1 MESTTYAGAR
11 VGDDRQVNHNSRQL
25 GYSLTQIRSQSFGIR
40 YYPML
45 PICIVYHELR
55 MHANNNQCF
64 NAINRHHPRTDLP

>member
-1 MESTTYAGAR
+1 MPGLELVMIDKSITT
-11 VGDDRQVNHNSRQL
+11 QVSRQL

-55 MHANNNQCF
+55 MYANNNQCF